1 MIESVIFMVL
11 FDLLKIKNKLNYQG
25 TIRYTHAYRI
35 YKKYQYKSYYYL
47 ENYEI

>member
-25 TIRYTHAYRI
+25 TIRYTHAYSI
-35 YKKYQYKSYYYL
+35 YKKISIQQL
-47 ENYEI
+47 LLFRNL

>member
-25 TIRYTHAYRI
+25 TIRYTHAYSI

-47 ENYEI
+47 ETYEI